1 MLRNTVVDYPLAITA
16 LLLSLF
22 GVAMVY
28 SAGQTDVVTFVAP
41 LWKSQLTWLVIAI
54 ACAWAIGSS
63 SVRIIEWGAWP
74 AYLLS
79 CLLLLSLLVIGKGGG
94 TAASTRSWIAIGGH
108 RLGQPSELMK
118 LTVVLMLARVLA
130 SRAESPNSL
139 ADLWKPILTVGV
151 PWLVIM
157 LQPDLGTGI
166 VFIGIF
172 FVMLFWAGT
181 PWPLLVL
188 LASPVIS
195 LVLSFST
202 MLWGAW
208 FFVLL
213 ALVLRY
219 RPYLVEGISLLLIN
233 IVVGVFAPVVW
244 ERLAPYQRNRLL
256 VFLDPSVDPRNAG
269 YHVIQ
274 SKVAIGSGGLL
285 GSGFLMGPQKRLAF
299 LPEQHTD
306 FIFSVVGEELG
317 PEVLHLL
324 RLGEEAVPAD
334 VEHEAVVFD
343 RAADAAD
350 VNRVFL
356 DHDDR
361 RRLLGQAVSR
371 GEAGGPGA
379 DHENVCICGHARR
392 DPRGFGPHL
401 RRTSL
406 RLGLSPRA
414 EASLEALMNG
424 QFARANLSRNHVSQ
438 HSSPPAPPPLLCR
451 TTNRSGAIA
460 VFPRFPAAP

>member
-1 MLRNTVVDYPLAITA
+1 VRRIIGDLPLLLIATA
-16 LLLSLF
+16 LSLY

-28 SAGQTDVVTFVAP
+28 SAGVTDTPTFVHN
-41 LWKSQLTWLVIAI
+41 LYRSQVVWVLIGLLGAYAI
-54 ACAWAIGSS
+54 SRS
-63 SVRIIEWGAWP
+63 SVRFVEWATLP
-74 AYLLS
+74 AYLITLFVL
-79 CLLLLSLLVIGKGGG
+79 CLTLVIGKGGG

-118 LTVVLMLARVLA
+118 LTVVLMLAKVLA
-130 SRAESPNSL
+130 SRRDSPNSL
-139 ADLWKPILTVGV
+139 ADLWKPILTVGI

-157 LQPDLGTGI
+157 LQPDLGTGL

-202 MLWGAW
+202 TLWGAW

-219 RPYLVEGISLLLIN
+219 RPYLIEGISLLVIN
-233 IVVGVFAPVVW
+233 IVVGVFAPMVW

-285 GSGFLMGPQKRLAF
+285 GNGFLMGPQKRLAF

-306 FIFSVVGEELG
+306 FIFAVVGEELG
-317 PEVLHLL
+317 FIGVTVALALFLMLFL
-324 RLGEEAVPAD
+324 RIT
-334 VEHEAVVFD
+334 
-343 RAADAAD
+343 
-350 VNRVFL
+350 N
-356 DHDDR
+356 
-361 RRLLGQAVSR
+361 
-371 GEAGGPGA
+371 
-379 DHENVCICGHARR
+379 I
-392 DPRGFGPHL
+392 
-401 RRTSL
+401 
-406 RLGLSPRA
+406 A
-414 EASLEALMNG
+414 E
-424 QFARANLSRNHVSQ
+424 RANEPY
-438 HSSPPAPPPLLCR
+438 SSLVAFGLMGCWLVHIVVNVGMTLNLMPITGIPLPFFSYGGSFMLA
-451 TTNRSGAIA
+451 SWLAIGILMRISHEGRGT
-460 VFPRFPAAP
+460 PRMAM

>member
-1 MLRNTVVDYPLAITA
+1 MRRIIGDLP
-16 LLLSLF
+16 LLLIATTLSLY

-28 SAGQTDVVTFVAP
+28 SAGVTDTPTFVHN
-41 LWKSQLTWLVIAI
+41 LYRSQVVWLL
-54 ACAWAIGSS
+54 IGLGGAYAVSRS
-63 SVRIIEWGAWP
+63 SVRFVEWATFP
-74 AYLLS
+74 AYLLTLFIL
-79 CLLLLSLLVIGKGGG
+79 CLTLVIGKGGG
-94 TAASTRSWIAIGGH
+94 TAASTKSWIAIGGH

-130 SRAESPNSL
+130 SRAESPSSL
-139 ADLWKPILTVGV
+139 ADLWKPILTVGI
-151 PWLVIM
+151 PWIVIM

-202 MLWGAW
+202 VLWGAW
-208 FFVLL
+208 FFILL

-219 RPYLVEGISLLLIN
+219 RPYLVEGISLLVIN

-274 SKVAIGSGGLL
+274 SKVAIGSGGLF
-285 GSGFLMGPQKRLAF
+285 GSGFLAGPQKRLAF

-306 FIFSVVGEELG
+306 FIFAVVGEELG
-317 PEVLHLL
+317 FIGVTVALALFLMLFL
-324 RLGEEAVPAD
+324 RITNIAERANESYSSLVAFGLMGCWLVHIVVNVGMTLNLMPITGIPLPFFSYGGSFMLASWLAIGILMRISYEGRGVP
-334 VEHEAVVFD
+334 
-343 RAADAAD
+343 RAA
-350 VNRVFL
+350 
-356 DHDDR
+356 
-361 RRLLGQAVSR
+361 
-371 GEAGGPGA
+371 
-379 DHENVCICGHARR
+379 
-392 DPRGFGPHL
+392 
-401 RRTSL
+401 
-406 RLGLSPRA
+406 
-414 EASLEALMNG
+414 M
-424 QFARANLSRNHVSQ
+424 
-438 HSSPPAPPPLLCR
+438 
-451 TTNRSGAIA
+451 
-460 VFPRFPAAP
+460 